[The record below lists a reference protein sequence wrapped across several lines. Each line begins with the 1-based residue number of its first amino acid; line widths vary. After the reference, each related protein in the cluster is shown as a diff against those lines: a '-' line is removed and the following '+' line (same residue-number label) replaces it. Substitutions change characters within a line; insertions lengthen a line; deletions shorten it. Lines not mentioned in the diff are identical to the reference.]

1 MADWIN
7 EKEKA
12 YREQEAH
19 AKRAGDMQLHRRK
32 ILDTKGRDLLD
43 ALTAQVQQDVTAYR
57 QHVIGRPDREVDFNV
72 RPSGG
77 FSLTQSHFPAAS
89 VQCTL
94 DLAAGV
100 INVDY
105 AFTRNHESDTHTV
118 VEHVKIGCD
127 ANDNLILGAS
137 DQRSG
142 SLADASRAIIERVL
156 YHSR

>member
-7 EKEKA
+7 EKEQA

-19 AKRAGDMQLHRRK
+19 AKRAGDLQLHCRK
-32 ILDTKGRDLLD
+32 ILDKKGRGLLD
-43 ALTAQVQQDVTAYR
+43 ALTAQVQQDVTTYR

-100 INVDY
+100 IHVDY
-105 AFTRNHESDTHTV
+105 AFTRNHESGTHTV
-118 VEHVKIGCD
+118 AEHVQIGCD

-137 DQRSG
+137 DRRFG
-142 SLADASRAIIERVL
+142 SLPDASRAIIERVL